1 MSEFIEEIKCGNEV
15 AFENVFRLWHKKVN
29 GYFIS
34 KTASTDLA
42 DELTQVVFIKLWRFR
57 GSLSGDHHLEH
68 QLFRMAK
75 SVLLDYFRTEST
87 AKRHLSLYRDELQG
101 SHTGE
106 NQFEIRQQLY
116 AVLNTLPPVR
126 KNVFILSKLHG
137 YSYKEI
143 AEQLSISPRTVENHV
158 SLATKQL
165 AKYSTVVLLCALA
178 TLK

>member
-1 MSEFIEEIKCGNEV
+1 MSEFIGELKSGKEV
-15 AFENVFRLWHKKVN
+15 AFEKVFKLWHKKVY

-34 KTASTDLA
+34 KTASNDLA

-57 GSLSGDHHLEH
+57 RSLSEDHELEH
-68 QLFRMAK
+68 QLFRIAK
-75 SVLLDYFRTEST
+75 SVLLDYFRTENT
-87 AKRHLSLYRDELQG
+87 ARRHLSLYGDDLEG
-101 SHTGE
+101 SRSGE

-116 AVLNTLPPVR
+116 AVLNTLPPMR

-137 YSYKEI
+137 YTYKEI

-165 AKYSTVVLLCALA
+165 AKYSTVLLLCALA

>member
-1 MSEFIEEIKCGNEV
+1 MSEFIGDLKFGNEV
-15 AFENVFRLWHKKVN
+15 AFEKVFRLWHKKVY

-42 DELTQVVFIKLWRFR
+42 DDLTLDVFIKLWRFR
-57 GSLSGDHHLEH
+57 RSLSEDHLLEH
-68 QLFRMAK
+68 QLFRIAK

-87 AKRHLSLYRDELQG
+87 ARRHLSLYSDEMEG
-101 SHTGE
+101 CHTGE

-116 AVLNTLPPVR
+116 ALLNKLPPVR

-137 YSYKEI
+137 YTYKEI

-158 SLATKQL
+158 LLATKHL

-178 TLK
+178 AIK